1 MISISFIRISLS
13 LKRAALPVIFCFL
26 IGPAWA
32 ADYRTQANS
41 RFIIQ
46 FTERDKASAD
56 ELREKTEEVRA
67 RIIGDIGRDFPGKTT
82 IIIAPTIETF
92 QRLGP
97 GLPWIP
103 LWAAGAAFP
112 EHNLIIIRSPRAIQ
126 RGHIDLL
133 AVFTHEF
140 THVALGIALR
150 DTPVP
155 VWLAE
160 GLAMYEAREWTFERT
175 MVLIKAVLAGR
186 LIPLKVLA
194 ESFPLEE
201 SEAELAYAESFM
213 FISFLINNMG
223 RDVFHR
229 FILDYS
235 HSGDLRGS
243 LRRTAGLS
251 LEGLEQR
258 WLLYLKLRVSW
269 IPILTSTG
277 ALWFIVSLIFLYGY
291 FRKRRL
297 VMAKLRQWE
306 EAEAQQE
313 KQAQTGS

>member
-1 MISISFIRISLS
+1 MTRLSFIRIFLFLTSAVLLAIPSILS
-13 LKRAALPVIFCFL
+13 RSVW
-26 IGPAWA
+26 G
-32 ADYRTQANS
+32 ADYHLQAS
-41 RFIIQ
+41 DHFIIQ
-46 FTERDKASAD
+46 FTEKDKATAE
-56 ELREKTEEVRA
+56 ELLEKSEEIRT
-67 RIIGDIGRDFPGKTT
+67 RLIRDIGLDFPGKTVV
-82 IIIAPTIETF
+82 IIAPTIETF

-112 EHNLIIIRSPRAIQ
+112 EHNLIILRSPRAIQ
-126 RGHIDLL
+126 RGHIDPL

-160 GLAMYEAREWTFERT
+160 GLAMYEAREWTFDRT
-175 MVLIKAVLAGR
+175 MVLIKAVLSGR

-194 ESFPLEE
+194 RSFPLEE
-201 SEAELAYAESFM
+201 SDAELAYAESFM
-213 FISFLINNMG
+213 FISFLINSMG

-251 LEGLEQR
+251 LEELEQH
-258 WLLYLKLRVSW
+258 WLFYLKLRVSW
-269 IPILTSTG
+269 IPILTSAG

-297 VMAKLRQWE
+297 AMAKLREWA
-306 EAEAQQE
+306 EAEEQQE
-313 KQAQTGS
+313 KQA

>member
-1 MISISFIRISLS
+1 MMRLSFIRIFLFLTSAVLLVIPSILS
-13 LKRAALPVIFCFL
+13 QSVW
-26 IGPAWA
+26 G
-32 ADYRTQANS
+32 ADYRLQTGDH
-41 RFIIQ
+41 FIIQ
-46 FTERDKASAD
+46 FTEKDKATAE
-56 ELREKTEEVRA
+56 ELLEKSEEIRT
-67 RIIGDIGRDFPGKTT
+67 RIIGDIGLDFPGKTMV
-82 IIIAPTIETF
+82 IIAPTIETF

-97 GLPWIP
+97 GSPWIP

-112 EHNLIIIRSPRAIQ
+112 EHNLIILRSPRAIQ
-126 RGHIDLL
+126 RGHIDLP

-160 GLAMYEAREWTFERT
+160 GLAMYEAREWTFDRT

-186 LIPLKVLA
+186 LIPLKVLTR
-194 ESFPLEE
+194 SFPLEE

-213 FISFLINNMG
+213 FISFLINSMG

-243 LRRTAGLS
+243 LRRAAGLS
-251 LEGLEQR
+251 LEELEQQ
-258 WLLYLKLRVSW
+258 WLFYLKVRVSW
-269 IPILTSTG
+269 IPILTSAG
-277 ALWFIVSLIFLYGY
+277 ALWFSVSLIFIYGY
-291 FRKRRL
+291 FRKRRRA
-297 VMAKLRQWE
+297 MAKLQEWAE
-306 EAEAQQE
+306 TEAEQDKDARE
-313 KQAQTGS
+313 GS